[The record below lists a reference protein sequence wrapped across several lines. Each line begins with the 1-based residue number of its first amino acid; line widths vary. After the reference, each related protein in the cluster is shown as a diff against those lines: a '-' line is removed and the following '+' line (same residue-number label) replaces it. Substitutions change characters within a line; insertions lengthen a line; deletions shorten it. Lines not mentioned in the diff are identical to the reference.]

1 MNTLRI
7 GPKDDKAQE
16 KIEEERANQE
26 LVVVE
31 EGADGDGQQVREE
44 KKLPDTGAAR
54 KKHFLTESHLK
65 DFTFEKGR
73 QYSNDFYN
81 PYLDF
86 NGMPTRHNPG
96 SRRRQVLICHLLQTS
111 LSASLATA

>member
-26 LVVVE
+26 LVVIE
-31 EGADGDGQQVREE
+31 EGADGDGQEVREE

-54 KKHFLTESHLK
+54 KKHFLTEAHLK

-86 NGMPTRHNPG
+86 NGMH
-96 SRRRQVLICHLLQTS
+96 SRQILVLEKQSQILTLHAQT
-111 LSASLATA
+111 LPSASRATA

>member
-26 LVVVE
+26 LVVIE

-54 KKHFLTESHLK
+54 KKHFLTEAHLK

-86 NGMPTRHNPG
+86 NGMDI
-96 SRRRQVLICHLLQTS
+96 RRRSVMEKQSQVLIPHLQTS
-111 LSASLATA
+111 PSASPAMA